1 MGYKVTGFIIL
12 CFSSTKRKGGRGK
25 AKVKQISNPDPVV
38 VVTDLAPEE
47 PLATARTTRRTTR
60 ARTEESV
67 LEETPVDPP
76 PRKSVKR

>member
-38 VVTDLAPEE
+38 VVTDLEE